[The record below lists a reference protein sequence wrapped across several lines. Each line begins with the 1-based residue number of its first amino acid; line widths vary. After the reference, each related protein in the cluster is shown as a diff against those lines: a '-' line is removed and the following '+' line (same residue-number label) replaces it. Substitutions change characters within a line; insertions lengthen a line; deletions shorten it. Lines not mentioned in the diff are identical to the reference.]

1 MDQPT
6 PKVSRADVERV
17 ALRDFSRAS
26 LVEVMA
32 ILDEYGAEDHHREK
46 DRVQLAVL
54 KLAGGRREM
63 LRREIEAAKLD
74 FRDILSPAE
83 YPTYPWDADKLPPQE
98 QKKIIAADWKQY
110 TDWLN
115 R

>member
-6 PKVSRADVERV
+6 PRVSRADVERI
-17 ALRDFSRAS
+17 ALRDFSSAS
-26 LVEVMA
+26 LVEVLA

-54 KLAGGRREM
+54 KLSGGNRER
-63 LRREIEAAKLD
+63 LRREIEEAKCD
-74 FRDILSPAE
+74 YRDVLSPAE
-83 YPTYPWDADKLPPQE
+83 YPTYPWDAHKLPPE
-98 QKKIIAADWKQY
+98 ERKKIIAADLKQY